1 MQWWARS
8 RLRTKI
14 FLAFSTLIL
23 VLFLLTL
30 GLTQLMVGRLV
41 QNALTDEL
49 VVTGDVFRGLIAE
62 RGERLLIDTRLL
74 AGDFALKQAIVAS
87 EYDPETL
94 ASVARNYQQR
104 IGVDLFL
111 ITDEEGVLLADSFGT
126 QSSGREIDAM
136 PPLAEAIDTEEAAS
150 ALAELNGSLF
160 QLVAIPLLAP
170 DAIGFLVLGSGID
183 NATAEQL
190 QEDTGSQISFLTQER
205 LFASSWPKAGQR
217 QLFSAQSG
225 SQAIPQV
232 LQNPAKEPFV
242 LTLGGER
249 FLSLLVPMTA
259 QLPLPLYT
267 LVQSS
272 YDAALAPL
280 SALRWRIAGIGL
292 VAVVG
297 ALLLG
302 SGLAGGITSP
312 IQTLIAS
319 MQQILTGNFQ
329 HRIPVDRQDE
339 IGVLAESFN
348 EMAGGLEE
356 REQIKETFGRFVSQD
371 VADAV
376 LSGRVPMGGERREV
390 SILFQDIR
398 GFTTISEQTDPAQL
412 VHMLNLFFTEMV
424 AAVEAEGGIVKQF
437 TGDGVMALFGA
448 PVAYP
453 DGPAR
458 AVRAALGM
466 LDRLGDL
473 NPRLQA
479 QDLPAL
485 RIGVGIHTGEVVAG
499 RIGPDKRVEYA
510 VVGDPVNLASRIEGL
525 TKEMQATIV
534 ISQETASRLD
544 ASFVFGRTAMFP
556 VKGKTQPVQVVEVLG
571 NEPAE
576 PVQQSERHEE

>member
-49 VVTGDVFRGLIAE
+49 VVTGEVFRGLIAE
-62 RGERLLIDTRLL
+62 RAARLLIDTRLL
-74 AGDFALKQAIVAS
+74 AGDFALKQAIVES
-87 EYDPETL
+87 EYDPQTL

-111 ITDEEGVLLADSFGT
+111 ITDDEGVLLADSFGT
-126 QSSGREIDAM
+126 QSSGREIDTM
-136 PPLAEAIDTEEAAS
+136 PPLAQAIDTEEAAT

-190 QEDTGSQISFLTQER
+190 QKDTGLQISFLTQER
-205 LFASSWPKAGQR
+205 LFASSWSKAGQR
-217 QLFSAQSG
+217 QLFSTQSG
-225 SQAIPQV
+225 PQAISQV
-232 LQNPAKEPFV
+232 LQSPAGEPFV
-242 LTLGGER
+242 LMLENER
-249 FLSLLVPMTA
+249 FLSLLVPMSA

-272 YDAALAPL
+272 YDEALAPL

-292 VAVVG
+292 VAVIG

-312 IQTLIAS
+312 VQTLIAS

-466 LDRLGDL
+466 LDRLDDL
-473 NPRLQA
+473 NPRLNEQN
-479 QDLPAL
+479 LPTL

-544 ASFVFGRTAMFP
+544 ANFVFGRTAMFS
-556 VKGKTQPVQVVEVLG
+556 VKGKAQPVQVVEVLG
-571 NEPAE
+571 NGQAE
-576 PVQQSERHEE
+576 PVR